1 MSSRSW
7 GEMIAGDR
15 MAVDREF
22 DSEIEASRFNRQQW
36 GLIMIAVEFEVED
49 MDDRA
54 RLVANTDKLPHVMG
68 ELDNIGSMTPGG
80 GSAGSD
86 SSGGFV
92 DSLKNSLGVGGGE
105 DEQRREAAEELAGRY
120 AERLQSRLEERGKWD
135 DVRAAAGN

>member
-7 GEMIAGDR
+7 GEMIASDR
-15 MAVDREF
+15 MAVDQEF

-36 GLIMIAVEFEVED
+36 GLIMTAIEFEVTD

-80 GSAGSD
+80 ESAGGD

-92 DSLKNSLGVGGGE
+92 ESIKNSLGVGGE
-105 DEQRREAAEELAGRY
+105 DEKRREAAEELAGRY

-135 DVRAAAGN
+135 DVRAVAGN